1 MKQFAKKL
9 NKMKTSNDER
19 LREVDKYLNE
29 THLKVAENK
38 VMSEALCNR
47 LLNKNTKIILEK
59 RLDEFRNANNNKK
72 NGDEIY
78 EDDEEE
84 EIGTLI
90 E

>member
-1 MKQFAKKL
+1 
-9 NKMKTSNDER
+9 
-19 LREVDKYLNE
+19 
-29 THLKVAENK
+29 
-38 VMSEALCNR
+38 MSEALCNR

>member
-1 MKQFAKKL
+1 MRNF
-9 NKMKTSNDER
+9 
-19 LREVDKYLNE
+19 
-29 THLKVAENK
+29 HLKVAENK

>member
-1 MKQFAKKL
+1 MMRNF
-9 NKMKTSNDER
+9 
-19 LREVDKYLNE
+19 
-29 THLKVAENK
+29 HLKVAENK